1 MSKIVKNIFVNLLK
15 KQVQEDEELVEDYKF
30 EKLVLQNKVKE
41 IRTDKLLASTM
52 DFVKQYEN
60 KKKSIK

>member
-60 KKKSIK
+60 KKKIN

>member
-60 KKKSIK
+60 KKKNN